1 MNPLDALDYGV
12 AVFSIVAI
20 IYIVYLYVVKNS
32 QDNAHKQS
40 NDELMKEYRQLIERS
55 NAVIQNNTKALE
67 CLTALIRDLQISVV
81 RQEEKLNELL
91 ERARK

>member
-1 MNPLDALDYGV
+1 MNPLDALDYGT
-12 AVFSIVAI
+12 AIFSIVAV
-20 IYIVYLYVVKNS
+20 IYIVWLYVSKNS
-32 QDNAHKQS
+32 SENKT
-40 NDELMKEYRQLIERS
+40 EEVIKEYKLMIEKN

-67 CLTALIRDLQISVV
+67 SLTALIREIQISIV